1 MPANRAWQNSQV
13 YNTKSTKRSLTIHD
27 KLEIIRL
34 ADSGEKKQ
42 VRIAEQFGIARSTVT
57 AVKLK
62 RDKYL
67 SFLNLNRTPSA
78 MSHRTLHQP
87 KDMAHQ
93 QTVYQWYLDQVNSGH
108 AVSNEGLLARATV
121 LHQELHGSEPNY
133 DPEVFQRGI
142 QGWVTRFKKR
152 FEIY

>member
-13 YNTKSTKRSLTIHD
+13 SNTKSTKRSLTIHD

-93 QTVYQWYLDQVNSGH
+93 QAVYQWYLDQVNSGH
-108 AVSNEGLLARATV
+108 AVSTEGLLAQATA
-121 LHQELHGSEPNY
+121 LHQELHGSEPDY

-142 QGWVTRFKKR
+142 KGWVARFKKR